1 MGIMKEEEL
10 LEWIDKRIEDASV
23 EIQCL
28 SLTAQQFP
36 LSDEANHV
44 WNCSIRAINVLNDLK
59 RVVINW
65 YQAGKAV
72 KEG

>member
-10 LEWIDKRIEDASV
+10 LEWIDKRIEDASK

-28 SLTAQQFP
+28 GLTAQQFP
-36 LSDEANHV
+36 LSIEAQQI
-44 WNCSIRAINVLNDLK
+44 WNWSSRSIDVLNDLK